1 MKEKAYEALINM
13 GYSPE
18 EARETVETAS
28 PEDLTLLV
36 PAQPVQKVKPKPVA
50 RVKPKPVA
58 KPKSVAIAEP
68 KPVAFDPVAAA
79 SGIVKKVEER
89 PTVRYMVRPL
99 YKLKLVDDVD
109 KATFKGIDDEMSSIG
124 GHWFDPLKCWI
135 FESDPTDKL

>member
-13 GYSPE
+13 GYSPD
-18 EARETVETAS
+18 EARETVDTAS
-28 PEDLTLLV
+28 PEDLALLV
-36 PAQPVQKVKPKPVA
+36 PVQTVQKVKPKPVA
-50 RVKPKPVA
+50 RVKPKP
-58 KPKSVAIAEP
+58 VAIAEP

-89 PTVRYMVRPL
+89 PTVRYIVRPL

-135 FESDPTDKL
+135 FESDPADKL

>member
-13 GYSPE
+13 GYNPD

-28 PEDLTLLV
+28 PEDLALLV
-36 PAQPVQKVKPKPVA
+36 PAQPVQKVKAKPVA
-50 RVKPKPVA
+50 MVKPKP
-58 KPKSVAIAEP
+58 VAIAEP

-99 YKLKLVDDVD
+99 YKLKLADDVD
-109 KATFKGIDDEMSSIG
+109 KATFKAIDDEMSSIG
-124 GHWFDPLKCWI
+124 GH
-135 FESDPTDKL
+135 